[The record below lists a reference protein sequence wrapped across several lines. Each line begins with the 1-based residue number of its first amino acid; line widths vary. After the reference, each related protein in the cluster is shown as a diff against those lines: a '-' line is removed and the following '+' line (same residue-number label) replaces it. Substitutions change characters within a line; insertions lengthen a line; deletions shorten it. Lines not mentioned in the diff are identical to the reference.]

1 VPSLRLM
8 LRHSGRTAHCSA
20 RASRDARVTTRNKLS
35 DAGVLDHFPHI
46 VTYRLPFMPDFTLVR
61 YLDMEGRAPFQ
72 RWFERLGPI
81 KWQRLPWGWIAW
93 RLATSR
99 TRNQLE
105 LA

>member
-1 VPSLRLM
+1 
-8 LRHSGRTAHCSA
+8 
-20 RASRDARVTTRNKLS
+20 
-35 DAGVLDHFPHI
+35 
-46 VTYRLPFMPDFTLVR
+46 MPEFTLVR
-61 YLDMEGRAPFQ
+61 YLDMEAGRRFNGGSSALV
-72 RWFERLGPI
+72 RL